1 MTPLDISSSAVKI
14 TGRLK
19 QQLKEAVKELNQI
32 GNKKKVIYR
41 INDAER
47 IDESRHAPVPVNWVP
62 VRLVPIDSVNCGCS
76 LRLRGCGCIIFAPH
90 NLN

>member
-19 QQLKEAVKELNQI
+19 QQLKEAVEELNQI

-41 INDAER
+41 ISDAER
-47 IDESRHAPVPVNWVP
+47 IDQIRYTPVN
-62 VRLVPIDSVNCGCS
+62 
-76 LRLRGCGCIIFAPH
+76 
-90 NLN
+90 